1 MEDMHLQTKLKG
13 RVERGNRLRRI
24 GDNQSDQVVFFK
36 AKRMVITGNPMDYC
50 KEIGIRIDLV
60 LIVDSVVVTPPSADI
75 EEVLVYRFA
84 AIDLHEKPQNI
95 LNPIGRKI
103 AKRISSQKG

>member
-1 MEDMHLQTKLKG
+1 M
-13 RVERGNRLRRI
+13 I
-24 GDNQSDQVVFFK
+24 
-36 AKRMVITGNPMDYC
+36 ITGNPMDYC

-60 LIVDSVVVTPPSADI
+60 LIVDGIVATPPFADI

-95 LNPIGRKI
+95 LNPIGRNI
-103 AKRISSQKG
+103 AIRTSSQKG